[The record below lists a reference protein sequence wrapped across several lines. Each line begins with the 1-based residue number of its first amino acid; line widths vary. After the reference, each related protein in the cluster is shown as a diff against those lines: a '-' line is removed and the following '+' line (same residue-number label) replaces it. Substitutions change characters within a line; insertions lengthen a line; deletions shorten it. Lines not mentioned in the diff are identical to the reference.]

1 MSKSK
6 PRPPPKPKPKPK
18 LVPLAAFPL
27 FDCGLPFSRGTLY
40 RWAQGGYIELLHI
53 GGKTLISAETV
64 AGILDGTIQLPA
76 NNGRLKKP
84 VPVDRG
90 GWTKKGKR
98 KAKAEPPEQPASAAE

>member
-6 PRPPPKPKPKPK
+6 PRPPAKPKPK
-18 LVPLAAFPL
+18 LVPLAALPL

-40 RWAQGGYIELLHI
+40 RWAQGGYIQLLHI

-84 VPVDRG
+84 EPQDRG

-98 KAKAEPPEQPASAAE
+98 KAKAEAEPEQPATAAE